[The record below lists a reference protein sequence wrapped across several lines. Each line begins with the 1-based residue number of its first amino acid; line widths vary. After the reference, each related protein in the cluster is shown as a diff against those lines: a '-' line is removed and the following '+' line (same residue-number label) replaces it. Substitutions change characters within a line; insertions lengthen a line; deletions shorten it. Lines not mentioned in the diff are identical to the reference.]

1 MNEIFNFHGQNVRT
15 VTINDEPYFVGK
27 DVAEILGY
35 SNSKDALAKHVD
47 AEDKQ
52 VIQRSQNATL
62 ENIPNRGLTIINESG
77 LYSLILSSKL
87 PQAKEFKRWVTS
99 EVLPAIRKHGGY
111 LTDSKIQEA
120 LQDPDTI
127 IKLATQLKE
136 ERAKVGRLQIELE
149 EAQKQARYLD
159 LIIESKGAVRVSQIA
174 ADYGMSAK
182 QFNKNLHELGIQ
194 HKVNGQW
201 ILYKK
206 HMGKNYTDS
215 ATFDYQDKHGQNQ
228 VNMTTTWTQKGR
240 LFLYELLKDNGIL
253 PLIERDDVA

>member
-15 VTINDEPYFVGK
+15 VTINEEPYFVGK

-35 SNSKDALAKHVD
+35 QNGSRDVNRHVD
-47 AEDKQ
+47 EEDKLKYRFGTSGQ
-52 VIQRSQNATL
+52 DREMI
-62 ENIPNRGLTIINESG
+62 IINESG

>member
-1 MNEIFNFHGQNVRT
+1 M
-15 VTINDEPYFVGK
+15 
-27 DVAEILGY
+27 
-35 SNSKDALAKHVD
+35 
-47 AEDKQ
+47 
-52 VIQRSQNATL
+52 
-62 ENIPNRGLTIINESG
+62 
-77 LYSLILSSKL
+77 
-87 PQAKEFKRWVTS
+87 TS

-111 LTDSKIQEA
+111 LTDSKIQEV